1 MISDKVRPHHLQR
14 KAILYVRGF
23 ISEARPFCLSHVKSR
38 ALRQGSGS
46 LRGSFRGRRDARGT
60 TYTNALWPVMA
71 RPVTS
76 EFISR
81 VPSYE

>member
-1 MISDKVRPHHLQR
+1 MALRDWSRFV
-14 KAILYVRGF
+14 
-23 ISEARPFCLSHVKSR
+23 SEARPFLLLHLKSR
-38 ALRQGSGS
+38 AVWLGWGS
-46 LRGSFRGRRDARGT
+46 LPRSFRGRRDTRGT
-60 TYTNALWPVMA
+60 TYTNALRPVMA